1 MGLCK
6 QHSWAAVWLRAAVC
20 CALAVSTSACL
31 APCVVPS
38 PARASASFGR
48 LPASAK
54 ITSTR
59 VHQGGGGASKEAEAM
74 CVQPDAGMSAVD
86 RRTAVLGAGAA
97 AAWFV
102 AGAPRRA
109 DAQSESPSWARGRG
123 QKSGDIPPWE
133 GARPKVPVWEL
144 EGGVAMPTLALNV
157 VDLSSEDTAK
167 AVRLAVVN
175 GITHIDFHPGKERD
189 GVAVVL
195 ASGEMKREVRPRMQW
210 CNGAPDARRHFLYIP
225 AHML

>member
-1 MGLCK
+1 
-6 QHSWAAVWLRAAVC
+6 
-20 CALAVSTSACL
+20 
-31 APCVVPS
+31 
-38 PARASASFGR
+38 
-48 LPASAK
+48 
-54 ITSTR
+54 
-59 VHQGGGGASKEAEAM
+59 
-74 CVQPDAGMSAVD
+74 
-86 RRTAVLGAGAA
+86 
-97 AAWFV
+97 
-102 AGAPRRA
+102 
-109 DAQSESPSWARGRG
+109 
-123 QKSGDIPPWE
+123 
-133 GARPKVPVWEL
+133 VPVWEL

-189 GVAVVL
+189 GVGVVL